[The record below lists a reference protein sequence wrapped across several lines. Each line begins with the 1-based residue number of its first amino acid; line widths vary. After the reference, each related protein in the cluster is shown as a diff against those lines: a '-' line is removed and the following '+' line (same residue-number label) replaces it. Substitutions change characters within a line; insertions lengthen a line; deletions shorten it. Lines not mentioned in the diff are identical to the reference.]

1 MFLLNSL
8 SKVDSTPL
16 NVMIVSGIFWNFVYS
31 TYLTT
36 WPRVWFPPCAS
47 RFQCQRPF
55 RFQPGRE
62 NLLLRLSWNW
72 GARRGR
78 RLQPREP
85 RCRRTLRRSNKSR
98 NTRKSKDLLI
108 SSSFFEL
115 TNSFSLTWYVSFMQN
130 GVVGVMRIQI
140 SVPAFSWQWR
150 RRRGEE
156 DDSSVCSTDSDS
168 TAIHYVLG
176 DVTHPHTAQ
185 GDAIIVH
192 CVGKKHLLPCHYHSD
207 MSLSLIDW

>member
-150 RRRGEE
+150 RRRGGGGWQQCVFHRLWQYGHPLCSGWCY
-156 DDSSVCSTDSDS
+156 SSSHRSGRC
-168 TAIHYVLG
+168 Y
-176 DVTHPHTAQ
+176 
-185 GDAIIVH
+185 H
-192 CVGKKHLLPCHYHSD
+192 CPLC
-207 MSLSLIDW
+207 W